1 MSIEKKLLILN
12 NIKLPI
18 DASWEEAFSVAER
31 RLSKAI
37 RLKEK
42 PIYRIYRK
50 SVDARKKNDIKF
62 VYSVA
67 VEGDFDNISH
77 QALSLIDAS
86 FDKSTE
92 LMFDYG
98 VEEMDG
104 RPLIV
109 GTGPAGLFAAYEL
122 IVKNK
127 DLKPVVLS

>member
-37 RLKEK
+37 RFKEK

-86 FDKSTE
+86 FADPTKYIDMWT
-92 LMFDYG
+92 LA
-98 VEEMDG
+98 
-104 RPLIV
+104 LH
-109 GTGPAGLFAAYEL
+109 
-122 IVKNK
+122 N
-127 DLKPVVLS
+127 